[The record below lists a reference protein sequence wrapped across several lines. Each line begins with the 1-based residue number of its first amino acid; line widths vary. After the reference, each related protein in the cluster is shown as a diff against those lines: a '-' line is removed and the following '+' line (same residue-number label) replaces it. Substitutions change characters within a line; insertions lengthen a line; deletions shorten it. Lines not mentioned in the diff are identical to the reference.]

1 MNTTVD
7 GLTIRTCRLED
18 VSVMHEIDREFQ
30 SEVGFGTPEH
40 PFYPHP
46 DIDDLENVYTNAGG
60 AMWAIEHEGEVIAY
74 GGVLRVDD
82 ETARLRRF
90 RVRNAWRR
98 RGIATMLLRK
108 AEAFCAERGYRR
120 ITLSTSERQ
129 PAAQALYRKHGYL
142 ETGRYPYREDLIEI
156 EFDKEIG

>member
-1 MNTTVD
+1 MGTAIE
-7 GLTIRTCRLED
+7 GLRVRPCRLED
-18 VSVMHEIDREFQ
+18 VPVLHDIDREFQ
-30 SEVGFGTPEH
+30 GEVGFGTDDH

-46 DIDDLENVYTNAGG
+46 DIDDLVNVYTNAGG
-60 AMWAIEHEGEVIAY
+60 AMWAIEHDGEIIAY

-98 RGIATMLLRK
+98 RGLATMLLRK
-108 AEAFCAERGYRR
+108 AEAFCAERGYKR

-129 PAAQALYRKHGYL
+129 PAAQALYLKHEYL
-142 ETGRYPYREDLIEI
+142 ETRRYPYREDLIEI
-156 EFDKEIG
+156 EFEKVIG